1 MAIHID
7 DSGTLV
13 HDQAAS
19 FALVCPH
26 CDVLSHLTAVSVP
39 AWPILQATKPSHVG
53 IVYRCD
59 ACNAPVFLKFP
70 VKLYG
75 NHRVEL
81 SPVFQELERPREKFE
96 YAHLPESIELL
107 CREALTVFASGCWNA
122 FASMSR
128 RIMQEVAHDLGEH
141 GKLKLFDQLN
151 DSREMAEL
159 DAETF
164 NVLRR
169 ILLAG
174 DTVGGARLPPLDAE
188 TAGVLLEVLK
198 DLLYQS
204 YVRRGRLQQAMM
216 ARRRYAQAKAPS
228 NVTVFNRTKA

>member
-19 FALVCPH
+19 FALVCPQ

>member
-1 MAIHID
+1 MTIHID
-7 DSGTLV
+7 DSSTLV
-13 HDQAAS
+13 HDPAAS

-26 CDVLSHLTAVSVP
+26 CDVLAHLTAVSVP
-39 AWPILQATKPSHVG
+39 SWPMLEATKPAHVG

-75 NHRVEL
+75 NHRIEL

-96 YAHLPESIELL
+96 YAHLPENIDLL
-107 CREALTVFASGCWNA
+107 CREALAVFASGCWNA
-122 FASMSR
+122 FASMCR
-128 RIMQEVAHDLGEH
+128 RIMQEVALDLGEH

-159 DAETF
+159 DGETF

-174 DTVGGARLPPLDAE
+174 DTGHSVRLPTLDAQ
-188 TAGVLLEVLK
+188 TAGILLEVLK

-216 ARRRYAQAKAPS
+216 ARRRYAEAQAPS
-228 NVTVFNRTKA
+228 NVTAFNRTKA

>member
-216 ARRRYAQAKAPS
+216 ARRRYAQAQAPS

>member
-1 MAIHID
+1 
-7 DSGTLV
+7 
-13 HDQAAS
+13 
-19 FALVCPH
+19 
-26 CDVLSHLTAVSVP
+26 
-39 AWPILQATKPSHVG
+39 
-53 IVYRCD
+53 
-59 ACNAPVFLKFP
+59 
-70 VKLYG
+70 
-75 NHRVEL
+75 
-81 SPVFQELERPREKFE
+81 
-96 YAHLPESIELL
+96 
-107 CREALTVFASGCWNA
+107 
-122 FASMSR
+122 
-128 RIMQEVAHDLGEH
+128 MQEVAHDLGEH

>member
-7 DSGTLV
+7 DTGTLL

-19 FALVCPH
+19 FALICPH
-26 CDVLSHLTAVSVP
+26 CDVLAHMTAISVP
-39 AWPILQATKPSHVG
+39 SWNMIEATKPSHVG

-59 ACNAPVFLKFP
+59 ACNTPVFLKYP

-75 NHRVEL
+75 NRRVEL
-81 SPVFQELERPREKFE
+81 SLEFQELERPREKFE
-96 YAHLPESIELL
+96 YAHLPDSIKLL
-107 CREALTVFASGCWNA
+107 CREALTVFSAGCWNA
-122 FASMSR
+122 FAAMCR
-128 RIMQEVAHDLGEH
+128 RLMQEVAHDLGEH

-164 NVLRR
+164 NLLRR

-174 DTVGGARLPPLDAE
+174 DQATTSRFPQVDAD
-188 TAGVLLEVLK
+188 TAGVLLEVVK

-216 ARRRYAQAKAPS
+216 ARRRYTNPPLTT
-228 NVTVFNRTKA
+228 NVTALNRTKL